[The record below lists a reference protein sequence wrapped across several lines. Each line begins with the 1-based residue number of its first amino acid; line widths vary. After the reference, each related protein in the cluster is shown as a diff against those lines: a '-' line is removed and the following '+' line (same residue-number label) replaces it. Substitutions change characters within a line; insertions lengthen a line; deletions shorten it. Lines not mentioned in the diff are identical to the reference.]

1 MKLAS
6 IRVELRK
13 GLARQRYLADNGP
26 WSLAGASGEGALPK
40 AADTP
45 PSVPFHKLLA
55 KGVDLWFAVLRVIG
69 SEGAM
74 ARGKAVAIV
83 LSDEERG
90 ELARRARRRK
100 SSHGAARRARI
111 VLLAADGLNNCAIAE
126 KLDVSRRTVGLWRSR
141 FAERRLEGLDD
152 EPRPGAPR
160 KIGDDKIAEVVTR
173 TLETVPED
181 ATHWSRRSM
190 ARATGVSVTTV
201 HRIWGAFGLQPHR
214 SESFKLSSDPL
225 FVAKVRDI
233 IGLYLDPPERALVL
247 CVDEKSQIQALD
259 RSQPMLP
266 MRPGQVERRT
276 HDYRRHG
283 TTTLFAALDTATGA
297 IIGTCM
303 KRHRA
308 QEFRTFLDEVERNL
322 PADLDIH
329 VVMDNASSHKTRLI
343 RDWFAKRPRW
353 HRHFTPTSSSWLN
366 QVERFFALLTEQQI
380 KRAAH
385 RSTAELE
392 AAIERYIDAHN
403 RDPKPFRW
411 TKSADDILAAVER
424 FCQRTLSV
432 QDKVG

>member
-1 MKLAS
+1 
-6 IRVELRK
+6 
-13 GLARQRYLADNGP
+13 
-26 WSLAGASGEGALPK
+26 
-40 AADTP
+40 
-45 PSVPFHKLLA
+45 
-55 KGVDLWFAVLRVIG
+55 
-69 SEGAM
+69 M

-83 LSDEERG
+83 LSDAERG
-90 ELARRARRRK
+90 ELEQRARRRK
-100 SSHGAARRARI
+100 SSHGAVRRARI

-141 FAERRLEGLDD
+141 FAERRLAGLDD

-173 TLETVPED
+173 TLETVPDD

-214 SESFKLSSDPL
+214 VESFKLSSDPL

-259 RSQPMLP
+259 RTQPMLP

-276 HDYRRHG
+276 HDYKRHG

-308 QEFRTFLDEVERNL
+308 REFRTFLDEVERNV

-329 VVMDNASSHKTRLI
+329 VVMDNASSHKTKLI

-353 HRHFTPTSSSWLN
+353 HSHFTPTSSSWLN

-380 KRAAH
+380 KRGAH

-392 AAIERYIDAHN
+392 AAIERYIEAHN

-411 TKSADDILAAVER
+411 TKSADDILATVER
-424 FCQRTLSV
+424 FCQRTLNV
-432 QDKVG
+432 HAKVG